1 MRYKRYEIEPA
12 VRDPADGSA
21 AFTPRVVLI
30 SPSAPNRR
38 KRLRWPHIKC
48 ATREEAE
55 RRAIAE
61 VKRVI
66 DLGDFD

>member
-1 MRYKRYEIEPA
+1 MRYKGYEIEPA

-21 AFTPRVVLI
+21 FAPRVVLI
-30 SPSAPNRR
+30 APSAPDRR
-38 KRLRWPHIKC
+38 KRLRWPDIKC

-61 VKRVI
+61 AKRVI